1 MSDARA
7 SGRASLFGLH
17 NAGRGL
23 PPGFGVLW
31 TTVAVDLLGFGI
43 VVPLLPLYARRLGA
57 GPASVGLLLAAFSA
71 AQFLS
76 APLLGRLSDRVG
88 RKPLLILSLAGTAA
102 ASLLTG
108 VAGSLWLLMVARVL
122 DGASGGSV
130 AVAQA
135 SATDMVGPEDRVR
148 VFGLLGAAYGVGFV
162 VGPAIGGLAA
172 LGGARIP
179 FFVAAAIAGLNAV
192 IAIRR
197 LPETRG
203 LPGTQ
208 AEPGPG
214 SSGIRAGRSSQS
226 LRAVLSRIA
235 VPATVTALLIVSFSA
250 FEATFA
256 LFGQRRLGFG
266 LASIG
271 VVFAMV
277 GVVAV
282 VVQAGLVR
290 PIAARLGDIVCLRV
304 GLVTE
309 AVGLL
314 LLPTVHSRANLVV
327 PLLLVAAGQS
337 LCTPALNALVVA
349 RVGRD
354 AHGTALGAQQ
364 GLSALARIVGPA
376 VGGLSYEL
384 LGVGVPFVEGGVVLA
399 MALVFSLVMRAGMT
413 TSAQTVVEATAHR
426 LPLSNNG

>member
-7 SGRASLFGLH
+7 SERVSRPGLR

-43 VVPLLPLYARRLGA
+43 VVPLLPLYARHLGA
-57 GPASVGLLLAAFSA
+57 GPASVGLLLAVFSA
-71 AQFLS
+71 AQFVS

-88 RKPLLILSLAGTAA
+88 RKPLLIMSLAGTAL

-135 SATDMVGPEDRVR
+135 SAADMVGPKDRVR

-162 VGPAIGGLAA
+162 IGPAIGGLAA
-172 LGGARIP
+172 LGGPHVP
-179 FFVAAAIAGLNAV
+179 FFVAAGIAGLNAIV
-192 IAIRR
+192 AVRR
-197 LPETRG
+197 LPETRRQPTADG
-203 LPGTQ
+203 PAPDRDRSPG
-208 AEPGPG
+208 
-214 SSGIRAGRSSQS
+214 S

-235 VPATVTALLIVSFSA
+235 VPAMVTVLLIASFSA

-266 LASIG
+266 LATIG
-271 VVFAMV
+271 AVFAMV

-282 VVQAGLVR
+282 VVQGGVVR
-290 PIAARLGDIVCLRV
+290 PLAARLGDIGCLRI

-309 AVGLL
+309 ALGLL
-314 LLPTVHSRANLVV
+314 LLPTVHVRVDLVV
-327 PLLLVAAGQS
+327 PLLLVTAGQS

-349 RVGRD
+349 RVGDGGRG
-354 AHGTALGAQQ
+354 AALGAQQ
-364 GLSALARIVGPA
+364 GLSALARIIGPA
-376 VGGLSYEL
+376 VGGLSYGL
-384 LGVGVPFVEGGVVLA
+384 LGVGSPFIEGGVA
-399 MALVFSLVMRAGMT
+399 IGAALLISLVMRAGLTCSPEM
-413 TSAQTVVEATAHR
+413 VVEPAPHR